1 MHNTKT
7 NAPLARRVSGN
18 AGKNTAEKI
27 VAKPTTKSNCCCLA
41 SVLAEVNL
49 TEYEIDTVLNAIVY
63 LEREECHRWDCAHI
77 AIRQAIAWLKHN
89 GMATPAMAKW
99 RCV

>member
-1 MHNTKT
+1 MDKNTKGLRGQALGDT
-7 NAPLARRVSGN
+7 TSSI
-18 AGKNTAEKI
+18 KNIT
-27 VAKPTTKSNCCCLA
+27 KPRKKSNACCCLA

-49 TEYEIDTVLNAIVY
+49 TSYEIDTVLNAIVY

-89 GMATPAMAKW
+89 GMASPAMAKW
-99 RCV
+99 RCL